1 MKTLSLPIEVVAL
14 VAVAAALAFL
24 AWRAAADFARK
35 ETTRGILQSICA
47 VMGLLFVGFTYWT
60 QHLPL
65 LRGSMWTVRD
75 ALVRS
80 GAIATGVLFL
90 VGTVVA
96 LLPWGLDRLERG
108 PFAAYVAAR
117 HVRAKKSGFL
127 TLISA
132 LSIFAVAIASF
143 SLSGAIS
150 VMGGFS
156 ADLKR
161 KILGNNAHIV
171 VDTTSQSPWGD
182 YEATL
187 ASVKAVP
194 GVVAATPIVQGE
206 VMASSASNLAGVIVH
221 GIDPATIGDVI
232 DLRKNIEA
240 PVKVEDKLAYLA
252 NPELLRHIPADEV
265 IGIGPGGEEY
275 TKGPDLAPLAGEDLD
290 PVVASV
296 FAAPVL
302 RPGLVIGRELAKTL
316 HVYVGDEVTLV
327 SPLGDLGPMGVMP
340 KTRKFRIAGI
350 FYSGMYE
357 YDATHVYTTIDEAQS
372 YFAAAGKISAIDV
385 KVDDAE
391 NADRLTPAVTA
402 AVGRP
407 ELRVRDWREM
417 NKNLFSALKLERIA
431 TFLILSIEIIVASF
445 CIVCTLLL
453 MMTEK
458 AKEIAILKALGAT
471 DGTILRTFMTEGIII
486 GGIGTVLG
494 VSTGVAMCAGLS
506 WFGLRLDPDVYYI
519 DRLPINVS
527 ASDYLAVTL
536 AALLICTVATI
547 FPAKQAAALRPVD
560 GLRYE

>member
-1 MKTLSLPIEVVAL
+1 L
-14 VAVAAALAFL
+14 
-24 AWRAAADFARK
+24 
-35 ETTRGILQSICA
+35 
-47 VMGLLFVGFTYWT
+47 
-60 QHLPL
+60 
-65 LRGSMWTVRD
+65 RD

-108 PFAAYVAAR
+108 PFATYVAAR

-127 TLISA
+127 TLISG
-132 LSIFAVAIASF
+132 LSIFAVALASF
-143 SLSGAIS
+143 SLSSAIS

-161 KILGNNAHIV
+161 KILGNSAHIV
-171 VDTTSQSPWGD
+171 IDTTSQSPWAD
-182 YEATL
+182 YEPVLERVRAL
-187 ASVKAVP
+187 R
-194 GVVAATPIVQGE
+194 GVIAATPVAQSE
-206 VMASSASNLAGVIVH
+206 VMASSTSNLAGVIVH
-221 GIDPATIGDVI
+221 GVDPSSIGSVI

-240 PVKVEDKLAYLA
+240 PVKADDKLIFLED
-252 NPELLRHIPADEV
+252 PERLRHIPPDEV
-265 IGIGPGGEEY
+265 IGIGQGGEEY
-275 TKGPDLAPLAGEDLD
+275 TKGPELPALD
-290 PVVASV
+290 DIDPAVRQALEG
-296 FAAPVL
+296 PPL

-316 HVYVGDEVTLV
+316 HVYVGDDVTLV

-340 KTRKFRIAGI
+340 KTRKYRVAAI

-357 YDATHVYTTIDEAQS
+357 YDATHVYTTLDEAQG
-372 YFAAAGKISAIDV
+372 YFAMPEKITAVDV

-391 NADRLTPAVTA
+391 NADRLTPTVAA
-402 AVGRP
+402 AVGRDD
-407 ELRVRDWREM
+407 LRVRDWREM

-431 TFLILSIEIIVASF
+431 TFLILSIEIMVASF
-445 CIVCTLLL
+445 CIICTLLL

-471 DGTILRTFMTEGIII
+471 DGTILRTFMSEGIII

-494 VSTGVAMCAGLS
+494 VSTGVALCTGLA

-527 ASDYLAVTL
+527 GWDYAAVTI
-536 AALLICTVATI
+536 AALTICTIATI
-547 FPAKQAAALRPVD
+547 FPARQAAQLRPVD

>member
-1 MKTLSLPIEVVAL
+1 MRPRRVRPLAVLTAASLAGFVAL
-14 VAVAAALAFL
+14 TV
-24 AWRAAADFARK
+24 
-35 ETTRGILQSICA
+35 
-47 VMGLLFVGFTYWT
+47 WT
-60 QHLPL
+60 HRLPK
-65 LRGSMWTVRD
+65 LRGSAWSLKDV
-75 ALVRS
+75 LVRG
-80 GAIATGVLFL
+80 GAIMVGVVLIVCL
-90 VGTVVA
+90 VGAIIPLV
-96 LLPWGLDRLERG
+96 LDRLEAGR
-108 PFAAYVAAR
+108 FSSFVAAR

-132 LSIFAVAIASF
+132 LSIFAVALGSF

-171 VDTTSQSPWGD
+171 IDMTSQAPFGD
-182 YEATL
+182 YAPML
-187 ASVKAVP
+187 VRLRAVK
-194 GVVAATPIVQGE
+194 GVIGATPVVESE

-221 GIDPATIGDVI
+221 GIDTRSIGDVI
-232 DLRKNIEA
+232 ELRKNIEA
-240 PVKVEDKLAYLA
+240 PIQLEDKLGYLEDPDSLRRIP
-252 NPELLRHIPADEV
+252 PEEI

-275 TKGPDLAPLAGEDLD
+275 AKGPELPPLLD
-290 PVVASV
+290 DIDPTVRSAVNLT
-296 FAAPVL
+296 PL
-302 RPGLVIGRELAKTL
+302 RPGLVVGRELAKTL

-327 SPLGDLGPMGVMP
+327 SPMGDLGPMGVMP
-340 KTRKFRIAGI
+340 KTRKYRIAGI

-357 YDATHVYTTIDEAQS
+357 YDATHVYTTIDEAQN
-372 YFAAAGKISAIDV
+372 YFAMPDAITTIEV

-402 AVGRP
+402 AVDRP
-407 ELRVRDWREM
+407 DLRVRDWREI

-431 TFLILSIEIIVASF
+431 TFVILSIEIIVASF

-453 MMTEK
+453 MIAEK

-471 DGTILRTFMTEGIII
+471 NGGILRVFVTEGVLI
-486 GGIGTVLG
+486 GAIGTVLG
-494 VSTGVAMCAGLS
+494 VATGLALCTGLS

-527 ASDYLAVTL
+527 GWDYLAVTV
-536 AALLICTVATI
+536 AALTICTLATI
-547 FPAKQAAALRPVD
+547 PPAYGAAQLRPVD

>member
-1 MKTLSLPIEVVAL
+1 MRTFAGSALLSTIAA
-14 VAVAAALAFL
+14 AVAAIVFL
-24 AWRAAADFARK
+24 GWRARLDFARR
-35 ETTRGILQSICA
+35 ETARGVLQSIGA
-47 VMGLLFVGFTYWT
+47 VLGATFLALTLWT
-60 QHLPL
+60 QRLPV
-65 LRGSMWTVRD
+65 LRGSAWNVRD
-75 ALVRS
+75 ALVRA
-80 GAIATGVLFL
+80 GAIAAGVLFL

-96 LLPWGLDRLERG
+96 LLPSALDALERG
-108 PFAAYVAAR
+108 TFSSYVAAR

-127 TLISA
+127 TLISG
-132 LSIFAVAIASF
+132 LSIFAVALASF

-171 VDTTSQSPWGD
+171 VDTASQSGWGD
-182 YEATL
+182 YEPIIDRVRAVRGVLGAT
-187 ASVKAVP
+187 AVVK
-194 GVVAATPIVQGE
+194 GE
-206 VMASSASNLAGVIVH
+206 VMAASTSNLAGVVVH
-221 GIDPATIGDVI
+221 GIDPATIGNVI
-232 DLRKNIEA
+232 DLRKNVEA
-240 PVKVEDKLAYLA
+240 PVKVADKLEYLED
-252 NPELLRHIPADEV
+252 PERLRHIPADEV

-275 TKGPDLAPLAGEDLD
+275 TKGPDLPPLGDDLD
-290 PVVASV
+290 PAVRAVID
-296 FAAPVL
+296 APPL
-302 RPGLVIGRELAKTL
+302 RPGLVVGRELAKTL

-340 KTRKFRIAGI
+340 KTRKYRIAAI

-357 YDATHVYTTIDEAQS
+357 YDATHVYTTLSEAQD
-372 YFAAAGKISAIDV
+372 YFAMPDQITTIEV

-391 NADRLTPAVTA
+391 NADRVTPIVANAVA
-402 AVGRP
+402 NG
-407 ELRVRDWREM
+407 ELRVRDWREI

-471 DGTILRTFMTEGIII
+471 DGAILRTFMTEGVII
-486 GGIGTVLG
+486 GAIGTLLG
-494 VSTGVAMCAGLS
+494 VATGLALCTGLA

-519 DRLPINVS
+519 DRLPIDVNGW
-527 ASDYLAVTL
+527 DYGAVAI
-536 AALLICTVATI
+536 AALTICTVATL
-547 FPAKQAAALRPVD
+547 FPAKQASKLRPVD

>member
-1 MKTLSLPIEVVAL
+1 VLLSTAAA
-14 VAVAAALAFL
+14 AVAAIAFL
-24 AWRAAADFARK
+24 GWRARLDFVRRETAR
-35 ETTRGILQSICA
+35 GVLQSIGAALGA
-47 VMGLLFVGFTYWT
+47 VFLALTLWT
-60 QHLPL
+60 QRLPV
-65 LRGSMWTVRD
+65 LRGSAWNVRD
-75 ALVRS
+75 ALVRA
-80 GAIATGVLFL
+80 GAIAAGVLFL

-96 LLPWGLDRLERG
+96 LLPAALDALERG
-108 PFAAYVAAR
+108 TFSSYVAAR

-127 TLISA
+127 TLISG
-132 LSIFAVAIASF
+132 LSIFAVALASF

-171 VDTTSQSPWGD
+171 VDTASQSAWGD
-182 YEATL
+182 YEPIIDRVRAI
-187 ASVKAVP
+187 P
-194 GVVAATPIVQGE
+194 GVLGATAVVQGE
-206 VMASSASNLAGVIVH
+206 VMAASTSNLAGVVVH
-221 GIDPATIGDVI
+221 GIDPATIGNVI
-232 DLRKNIEA
+232 DLRKNVEA
-240 PVKVEDKLAYLA
+240 PVKVEDKLEYLQD
-252 NPELLRHIPADEV
+252 PERLRHIPADEV

-275 TKGPDLAPLAGEDLD
+275 TKGPDLPPLGDDLD
-290 PVVASV
+290 PAVRAVID
-296 FAAPVL
+296 APPL
-302 RPGLVIGRELAKTL
+302 RPGLVVGRELAKTL

-340 KTRKFRIAGI
+340 KTRKYRIAAI

-357 YDATHVYTTIDEAQS
+357 YDATHVYTTLSEAQD
-372 YFAAAGKISAIDV
+372 YFAMPDQITTIEV

-391 NADRLTPAVTA
+391 NADRVTPMVAGAVA
-402 AVGRP
+402 NAD
-407 ELRVRDWREM
+407 LRVRDWREI

-471 DGTILRTFMTEGIII
+471 DGAILRTFMTEGVII
-486 GGIGTVLG
+486 GAIGTLLG
-494 VSTGVAMCAGLS
+494 VSTGLALCTGLA

-519 DRLPINVS
+519 DRLPIDVNGW
-527 ASDYLAVTL
+527 DYGAVAI
-536 AALLICTVATI
+536 AALTICTVATL
-547 FPAKQAAALRPVD
+547 FPAKQASKLRPVD

>member
-1 MKTLSLPIEVVAL
+1 MTPLPRPLIAVGAFL
-14 VAVAAALAFL
+14 VAWAIGFLVWRAVRDSARHRRARGVLQTVCAAL
-24 AWRAAADFARK
+24 
-35 ETTRGILQSICA
+35 G
-47 VMGLLFVGFTYWT
+47 VMFVGFTFWT
-60 QHLPL
+60 ARLPA
-65 LRGSMWTVRD
+65 LRGSAWTLRD

-80 GAIATGVLFL
+80 GAVVTGVLFV

-96 LLPWGLDRLERG
+96 LLPWALDRLEG
-108 PFAAYVAAR
+108 GSFTSYVAAR
-117 HVRAKKSGFL
+117 HVRTKKSGFL
-127 TLISA
+127 TLISG
-132 LSIFAVAIASF
+132 LSIFAVALASF

-171 VDTTSQSPWGD
+171 IDKTSQSPFSDGQ
-182 YEATL
+182 
-187 ASVKAVP
+187 SVLDRVQRVP
-194 GVVAATPIVQGE
+194 GVVAATPVVQGE
-206 VMASSASNLAGVIVH
+206 VMVNSASNLQGAVVQ
-221 GIDPATIGDVI
+221 GIDPAGIGNVI

-240 PVKVEDKLAYLA
+240 PARVEDKLAYLA
-252 NPELLRHIPADEV
+252 NPELLRHIPPDEV
-265 IGIGPGGEEY
+265 IGIGSGGEEY
-275 TKGPDLAPLAGEDLD
+275 TKGPELPPLGDDLD
-290 PVVASV
+290 PAVSA
-296 FAAPVL
+296 VL
-302 RPGLVIGRELAKTL
+302 ATGPTRPGLVIGRELAKAL

-327 SPLGDLGPMGVMP
+327 SPLGDLGPMGVLP
-340 KTRKFRIAGI
+340 KTRKFMIAGI

-357 YDATHVYTTIDEAQS
+357 YDAAHIYTTISEAQS
-372 YFAAAGKISAIDV
+372 YFGLTDKISGIEV

-391 NADRLTPAVTA
+391 NVERVTPNVDA
-402 AVGRP
+402 AVARSD
-407 ELRVRDWREM
+407 LRTRDWREI

-471 DGTILRTFMTEGIII
+471 DGAIMRTFMTEGIII
-486 GGIGTVLG
+486 GGIGTLLG
-494 VSTGVAMCAGLS
+494 VATGVALCTGLA

-527 ASDYLAVTL
+527 AWDYAAVTL
-536 AALLICTVATI
+536 AALLICTIATV
-547 FPAKQAAALRPVD
+547 FPAKQAAQLRPVD

>member
-1 MKTLSLPIEVVAL
+1 VKAFTAPVVVL
-14 VAVAAALAFL
+14 AAAMVLPAIAFL
-24 AWRAAADFARK
+24 LWRARIDFRRK
-35 ETTRGILQSICA
+35 ETTRGVLQSICA
-47 VMGLLFVGFTYWT
+47 VLGALFIGFTFWT
-60 QHLPL
+60 ERLPA
-65 LRGSMWTVRD
+65 LRGSAWTLRD

-80 GAIATGVLFL
+80 AAIATGVLFL

-96 LLPWGLDRLERG
+96 LLPWGLDRLEGG

-127 TLISA
+127 TLISGLA
-132 LSIFAVAIASF
+132 IFAVALASF
-143 SLSGAIS
+143 SLSSAIS

-161 KILGNNAHIV
+161 KILGSYAHIV
-171 VDTTSQSPWGD
+171 VDTTSQSTWGD
-182 YEATL
+182 YEPAL
-187 ASVKAVP
+187 ERVRALG
-194 GVVAATPIVQGE
+194 GVAAATPVVQGE
-206 VMASSASNLAGVIVH
+206 VMASSSSNLAGVIVH
-221 GIDPATIGDVI
+221 GIDPSTIGDVI

-240 PVKVEDKLAYLA
+240 PVKVKDKLAYLVD
-252 NPELLRHIPADEV
+252 PESLRHIPAEEV
-265 IGIGPGGEEY
+265 IGVGPGGEEY
-275 TKGPDLAPLAGEDLD
+275 TKGPELPPLGDDLD
-290 PVVASV
+290 PAVRQAIDS
-296 FAAPVL
+296 PPL

-340 KTRKFRIAGI
+340 KTRKYRVAAI

-357 YDATHVYTTIDEAQS
+357 YDATHVYTTLDEAQS
-372 YFAAAGKISAIDV
+372 YFATPEKITAIEV
-385 KVDDAE
+385 RVEDAE
-391 NADRLTPAVTA
+391 NADRLTGPVAGAVA
-402 AVGRP
+402 RAD
-407 ELRVRDWREM
+407 LRVRDWREM

-445 CIVCTLLL
+445 CIICTLLL

-471 DGTILRTFMTEGIII
+471 DGTILRTFMSEGVII
-486 GGIGTVLG
+486 GGIGTLLG
-494 VSTGVAMCAGLS
+494 VSTGIALCTGLA

-527 ASDYLAVTL
+527 GWDYAAVTI
-536 AALLICTVATI
+536 AALTICTIATI
-547 FPAKQAAALRPVD
+547 FPAMQAAQLRPVD